1 MDERLTRRMSPQSLA
16 ASVLED
22 DESLLWAGQ
31 PDVDAMVLGTRRVP
45 GAMLWPA
52 RIVVTLGLGV
62 AIVMAFAEGAPE
74 ENLGLIQVGG
84 LDLQP
89 MPLIVAM
96 ILAGSAWDLWKQPT
110 RFVEWVKG
118 QSYAVTDRRV
128 LVLQDGDVIE
138 TYSILDV
145 GAAERRPKRRVKGF
159 FDIVWGRRGHQGS
172 RTRRGRDRR
181 AEVMSFLGFK
191 GLTEN
196 ESQRAMDALAEL
208 RRASARD

>member
-1 MDERLTRRMSPQSLA
+1 M
-16 ASVLED
+16 LEE

-31 PDVDAMVLGTRRVP
+31 PDVDAMVMGSRRLQ

-52 RIVVTLGLGV
+52 RIVVTLGLLAAV
-62 AIVMAFAEGAPE
+62 VMAFAEGAPE

-84 LDLQP
+84 FGLQP
-89 MPLIVAM
+89 MPLIVAI
-96 ILAGSAWDLWKQPT
+96 ILAASAYDLWKQPT

-128 LVLQDGDVIE
+128 LVLQDGDVVE
-138 TYSILDV
+138 TYSILEV
-145 GAAERRPKRRVKGF
+145 GAAERLPKRRVKGF
-159 FDIVWGRRGHQGS
+159 FDIVWGRRGHRGS

-191 GLTEN
+191 GLAETDSE
-196 ESQRAMDALAEL
+196 RAMAALDEL